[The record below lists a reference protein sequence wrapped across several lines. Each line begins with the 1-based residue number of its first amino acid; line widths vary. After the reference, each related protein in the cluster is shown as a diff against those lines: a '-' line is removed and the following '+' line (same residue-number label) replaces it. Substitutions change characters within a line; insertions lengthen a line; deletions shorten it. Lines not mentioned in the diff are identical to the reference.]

1 MVDSSRREFRSSCNV
16 LREKITFQ
24 LLKNPAAS
32 MCYMQQLM
40 AMAAAWNG
48 SRVHFG
54 WKEALLA
61 IRRLEQLPPKE
72 ETIFHTSSIGRSLRE
87 KKERKPKNF
96 WMEEG
101 TTFVKKPTAMDIYFC
116 SKHNFKWMEG

>member
-1 MVDSSRREFRSSCNV
+1 
-16 LREKITFQ
+16 
-24 LLKNPAAS
+24 

-48 SRVHFG
+48 SRVHLG

-72 ETIFHTSSIGRSLRE
+72 ETIFHTSSIGGSLRE
-87 KKERKPKNF
+87 KKERKPNHF
-96 WMEEG
+96 WMEGGDHVDGEEAHG
-101 TTFVKKPTAMDIYFC
+101 QLGEEMEITAHGDWVK
-116 SKHNFKWMEG
+116 E